1 MSEDVKRRPRT
12 YNSTRRQEQA
22 RQTRTQILDAARV
35 RFLAHGYPATTIP
48 AIAADAGVSVQTV
61 YKVFTNKAGLVKAL
75 FDVAIVGDDEPVPL
89 LEREVVKQNQAEPD
103 PRKKLRM
110 YAEFYVD
117 RAARA
122 VPFQLL
128 VRDAASTDSA
138 AAAVWQQMVE
148 ERLTGMTHF
157 ARHLH
162 DGGHLRDDVTVDEA
176 RDVLWTFI
184 SAELWE
190 LLVINRRW
198 TPQRYGHWMGYMLIA
213 ALLPP
218 QPALRRHTAT
228 DKGSP
233 TRSKRVDTAQSP

>member
-1 MSEDVKRRPRT
+1 MSKDVKRRQRT

-22 RQTRTQILDAARV
+22 RQTRAQILDAARV
-35 RFLAHGYPATTIP
+35 RFLTHGYAATTIP
-48 AIAADAGVSVQTV
+48 ALAADASVSVQTV

-103 PRKKLRM
+103 PRIKLRM
-110 YAEFYVD
+110 YAEFYVG

-128 VRDAASTDSA
+128 VRDASATDPA

-157 ARHLH
+157 ACHLH
-162 DGGHLRDDVTVDEA
+162 DGGHLRADVTVDEA

-190 LLVINRRW
+190 LLVINRGW
-198 TPQRYGHWMGYMLIA
+198 APQRYGDWMGHMLIA

-218 QPALRRHTAT
+218 QPAPSRHNAR
-228 DKGSP
+228 DKRSP
-233 TRSKRVDTAQSP
+233 TRSKGVDTARSP